1 MPSVNVEK
9 IQKAA
14 SRSLPLTIKTY
25 KMDHETEEY
34 LETILFHFLKEFGQQ
49 DIAPQISYCLRE
61 LAVNANKANT
71 KRVFFSEKKLD
82 IYNEKDYQEGMA
94 SFKETTLNNINYYL
108 EKQKEAGLY
117 IKIIFHASGEALKLL
132 IKNNVKISRKEQ
144 IRVYDRIAR
153 SRAFNSL
160 EEAMG
165 AVLDSSEGAG
175 LGLVIL
181 VLMLK
186 KLGLDE
192 ESFDIDVEGEET
204 VARLVIPF
212 SEIHKENLHV
222 LSREI
227 VNEIDALP
235 QFPEN
240 VVHLQKL
247 IEDPESE
254 ITDIARHIAMDVSLT
269 ADLLKLVNSAQFM
282 LSKKVDNIVEA
293 VKMVGLRGLK
303 TLLYSYGTQKILS
316 TSLRENWEHANK
328 TAFYA
333 YNLAKSYMHNKDIL
347 DDVYVGGILHD
358 IGKIIFFNAHPV
370 LLERISKVCRER
382 EIDKEIF
389 ENLSAGLN
397 HAEIGALIA
406 EKWNFPEQLI
416 EVIKYHHE
424 PHLASPEVRDI
435 VEAVYL
441 GNVIANLETDEMVF
455 EQVSKE
461 ILRKFK
467 ISTEEQINMV
477 MEKLVEA
484 YEKQNMETQKP
495 GF

>member
-1 MPSVNVEK
+1 MAPAVDVAK

-14 SRSLPLTIKTY
+14 RTSLPLTIKTY
-25 KMDHETEEY
+25 KMNHETEEY

-49 DIAPQISYCLRE
+49 DLTPQISYCMRE

-71 KRVFFSEKKLD
+71 KRVFFDEQKLD
-82 IYNEKDYQEGMA
+82 ITNEKDYQEGMA
-94 SFKETTLNNINYYL
+94 SFKEATLSNINYYL
-108 EKQKEAGLY
+108 EKQKDAGLY
-117 IKIIFHASGEALKLL
+117 IKIIFHASGESLKLL

-144 IRVYDRIAR
+144 MRVYDRIAR

-204 VARLVIPF
+204 VAQLVIPF
-212 SEIHKENLHV
+212 SDVHKENLHV

-227 VNEIDALP
+227 VQEIDELP

-240 VVHLQKL
+240 IVQLQKM
-247 IEDPESE
+247 IDDPESE
-254 ITDIARHIAMDVSLT
+254 ISDIAKHIAMDISLT

-282 LSKKVDNIVEA
+282 LAKKVDNIAEA

-303 TLLYSYGTQKILS
+303 TLLYSYGTQKILKKA
-316 TSLRENWEHANK
+316 LKEHWDHANR

-333 YNLAKSYMHNKDIL
+333 YNLAKSYLTNRDIL

-370 LLERISKVCRER
+370 LLDKISTLCRER
-382 EIDKEIF
+382 EIDRDLF
-389 ENLSAGLN
+389 EDLSAGLN

-406 EKWNFPEQLI
+406 EKWNFPDQLV
-416 EVIKYHHE
+416 EAIKYHHE
-424 PHLASPEVRDI
+424 PHLASKEMQDT
-435 VEAVYL
+435 VEAIYL
-441 GNVIANLETDEMVF
+441 GNVIANLESDEIVF
-455 EQVSKE
+455 EQISKD
-461 ILRKFK
+461 ILKKFK
-467 ISTEEQINMV
+467 IRTEDQLNIIRER
-477 MEKLVEA
+477 LAEA
-484 YEKQNMETQKP
+484 FEKQNAEVQ
-495 GF
+495 